1 MPMISFISMALDMR
15 RSEDVQEVLGS
26 SYVRSIYIMCPK
38 ECFPLFCISFA
49 AEYCK
54 ALQLIGTDLRRNCV
68 KYARIQ
74 IFFGPYFPVL
84 GKYASEKTLILA
96 YFTQCGSIDRLNYL
110 FWLLEVTR
118 FGEKARELNNDNCIP
133 EPQKLNFSLTSFL

>member
-1 MPMISFISMALDMR
+1 MALDMR

-54 ALQLIGTDLRRNCV
+54 ALQLIGTDLRRT
-68 KYARIQ
+68 A
-74 IFFGPYFPVL
+74 
-84 GKYASEKTLILA
+84 
-96 YFTQCGSIDRLNYL
+96 
-110 FWLLEVTR
+110 
-118 FGEKARELNNDNCIP
+118 
-133 EPQKLNFSLTSFL
+133 